1 MYKNTTH
8 TVDITAFSSEGSG
21 IAKIDGYTV
30 FVPSAVLGDKAE
42 ILVVKENKNYGFGKL
57 LRVLEPS
64 PLRCGAPCTLS
75 QKCGGCDLQSV
86 SYEGQLEFK
95 RKKVE
100 DAIVRIGGFEGFE
113 VKEIV
118 GSDPSLHYRN
128 KAIYPVSEEDGKVVC
143 GFYAPHSHRVIP
155 TRDCLLAD
163 SRTTEIANFITDWA
177 TREKISVFDENTAK
191 GTLRKICIRAGKEE
205 AVVVLVCAK
214 PIKNSSVLANE
225 LTSRFPFITGIVEN
239 YNQSKTNTI
248 YGDKDNLLYG
258 RPYIY
263 DSIGEVK
270 YKIHY
275 RGFYQVNPYTTKLL
289 YDKVKSCCTDAE
301 DKNVFDLYCGSGTI
315 GLYLANDVKS
325 VTGIEVVPESIENA
339 KENAELND
347 ITNAK
352 FFCGKSEDVM
362 PALLKEGNRPDIVV
376 LDPPRKGCEKSL
388 LDAISTIKP
397 ERIIYVSCDCA
408 TMARDLK
415 ILCEN
420 GYKLREATAFDQ
432 FPQTNHIECV
442 AFLTL
447 SATV

>member
-57 LRVLEPS
+57 LRILEPS
-64 PLRCGAPCTLS
+64 PLRCDAPCSLS

-100 DAIVRIGGFEGFE
+100 DAIVRIGGFDGFK
-113 VKEIV
+113 VTEIV
-118 GSDPSLHYRN
+118 GSDPSLYYRN
-128 KAIYPVSEEDGKVVC
+128 KAIYPVSEENGKIVC

-163 SRTTEIANFITDWA
+163 ERTTQIANFITDWA
-177 TREKISVFDENTAK
+177 TENKVSVFDESTAK
-191 GTLRKICIRAGKEE
+191 GVLRKICIRAGKDE

-214 PIKNSSVLANE
+214 PIKNSSALAKE
-225 LTSRFPFITGIVEN
+225 LTTRFPFIKGIVEN

-248 YGDKDNLLYG
+248 YGDKDNIIFG

-263 DSIGEVK
+263 DSIGEIK

-289 YDKVKSCCTDAE
+289 YDKVKSYCSDAK
-301 DKNVFDLYCGSGTI
+301 DKSVFDLYCGSGTI
-315 GLYLANDVKS
+315 GLYLARDVKS
-325 VTGIEVVPESIENA
+325 VTGIEVVFESIENA
-339 KENAELND
+339 KENAELNG

-352 FFCGKSEDVM
+352 FFCGKSEDAL
-362 PALLKEGNRPDIVV
+362 PTLLKEGISPDIVV
-376 LDPPRKGCEKSL
+376 LDPPRKGCEESL
-388 LDAISTIKP
+388 LLATANAKP

-420 GYKLREATAFDQ
+420 GYELKEATAFDQ
-432 FPQTNHIECV
+432 FPQTCHVECCV
-442 AFLTL
+442 LL
-447 SATV
+447 CREN